1 MKIQGDCPNC
11 KEKVSIDIDKLEIK
25 TPKLLTNATAEAQ
38 TQILETPKPEIIE
51 KEVIKTVIEDFKPN
65 YECPNGDCDIGVHK
79 NTNYKKMVKGKC
91 SNCDQFTKHN
101 KGVCPWCKKNDTIEE
116 IDVEELEELGI
127 VKPEIVEHE
136 GHNHE

>member
-1 MKIQGDCPNC
+1 MKINGDCPNC

-25 TPKLLTNATAEAQ
+25 APKELQNASTET
-38 TQILETPKPEIIE
+38 TQVLIEKPKEPEIKIE
-51 KEVIKTVIEDFKPN
+51 TKTVIEDFKPN

-116 IDVEELEELGI
+116 IDQEELEELGI

>member
-1 MKIQGDCPNC
+1 MKINGDCPNC

-25 TPKLLTNATAEAQ
+25 AHKELQNASTETTQVLIEKPKE
-38 TQILETPKPEIIE
+38 PEIKIE
-51 KEVIKTVIEDFKPN
+51 TKTVIEDFKTN

-116 IDVEELEELGI
+116 IDQEELEELGI

>member
-1 MKIQGDCPNC
+1 MSDL
-11 KEKVSIDIDKLEIK
+11 KELQNPSTETTQLLIEKPKEPEIK
-25 TPKLLTNATAEAQ
+25 
-38 TQILETPKPEIIE
+38 IET
-51 KEVIKTVIEDFKPN
+51 KTVIEDFKPN

-116 IDVEELEELGI
+116 IDQEELQDLGI
-127 VKPEIVEHE
+127 VKPEIVEHD

>member
-1 MKIQGDCPNC
+1 MKINGDCPNC

-25 TPKLLTNATAEAQ
+25 APKELQNASTET
-38 TQILETPKPEIIE
+38 TQVLIEKPKEPEIKIE
-51 KEVIKTVIEDFKPN
+51 TKTVIEDFKPN
-65 YECPNGDCDIGVHK
+65 YECPNGDCDVGVHK

-116 IDVEELEELGI
+116 IDVEELEDLGI
-127 VKPEIVEHE
+127 IKPEIDEHE

>member
-1 MKIQGDCPNC
+1 MKINGDCPNC

-25 TPKLLTNATAEAQ
+25 APKELQNASTET
-38 TQILETPKPEIIE
+38 TQVLIEKPKEPEIKIE
-51 KEVIKTVIEDFKPN
+51 TKTVIEDFKPN

>member
-1 MKIQGDCPNC
+1 MKINGDCPNC

-25 TPKLLTNATAEAQ
+25 APKELQNPSTET
-38 TQILETPKPEIIE
+38 TQVLIEKPKEPEIKIE
-51 KEVIKTVIEDFKPN
+51 TKTVIEDFKPN

-101 KGVCPWCKKNDTIEE
+101 QGTCPWCKKNDTIEE
-116 IDVEELEELGI
+116 IDVEELEDLGI
-127 VKPEIVEHE
+127 IKPEIVEHE